1 MIKIIKKV
9 SALLILFLLTTTLTY
24 ATDINMNLQEN
35 NVASN
40 SISSNSIS
48 NSSTYTTTVSGQN
61 TNNSSNSEELGIGNI
76 LNILLIVVGV
86 VLILLGI
93 AILIRIHGK

>member
-1 MIKIIKKV
+1 MIKIMKKI
-9 SALLILFLLTTTLTY
+9 SALLILLLFATTMTY

-35 NVASN
+35 D
-40 SISSNSIS
+40 ISSNSIVS
-48 NSSTYTTTVSGQN
+48 NSITNSSNYTTTVSGQN
-61 TNNSSNSEELGIGNI
+61 TNSSSNNEELGIGNI